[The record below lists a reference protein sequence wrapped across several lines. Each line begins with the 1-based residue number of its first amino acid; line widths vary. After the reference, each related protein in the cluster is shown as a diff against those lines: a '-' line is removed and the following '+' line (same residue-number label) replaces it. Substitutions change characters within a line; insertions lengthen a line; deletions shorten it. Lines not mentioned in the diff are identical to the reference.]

1 MVPYEAVIYDAEGAT
16 WVFTNPSGQTY
27 VREPIEIT
35 RISGDDVVLAS
46 GPAVGTAVVT
56 VGAAELVGAEAGLG
70 A

>member
-1 MVPYEAVIYDAEGAT
+1 
-16 WVFTNPSGQTY
+16 

-35 RISGDDVVLAS
+35 RISGDDVVLSS
-46 GPAVGTAVVT
+46 GPVVGTAVVT